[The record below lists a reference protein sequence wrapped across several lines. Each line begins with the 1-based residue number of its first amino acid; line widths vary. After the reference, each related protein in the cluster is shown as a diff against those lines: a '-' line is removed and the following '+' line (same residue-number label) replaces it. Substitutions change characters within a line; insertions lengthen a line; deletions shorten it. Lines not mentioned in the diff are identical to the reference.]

1 VTGLTYIAN
10 VQARRDAAG
19 RPALLGV
26 NPRVPGALPLTM
38 ASGVDMPRL
47 ALDSLRGCPVP
58 RHVGFHE
65 TAMVRFLDERFV
77 DLSEV
82 QKLAA

>member
-1 VTGLTYIAN
+1 MTGLTYIAN

-19 RPALLGV
+19 RPALLEV

-47 ALDSLRGCPVP
+47 ALDSLRGRPVP
-58 RHVGFHE
+58 RHVDFHE
-65 TAMVRFLDERFV
+65 TAMVRFLEERFV